1 MSGAKKPKI
10 LLLGEIEH
18 AQARKEFDSLSTL
31 ADIITPQSSSPT
43 DFLAECRRGA
53 FDGAKAVYRTFQS
66 VAITG
71 RIEGEVVEAL
81 AKAGVRF
88 IAHNGAGID
97 IPTCTTHNIPVSN
110 TPTAVDAATAD
121 TALFLLLGAL
131 RNFNSPLLSLRSNN
145 WRGGSTPTAPPPPP
159 LGHDPQGKVL
169 GIIGMGGIGRNLAGK
184 AMALGMRVVYYNRRR
199 LGAGKEGEGGARYV
213 GFEELLRGSDVVS
226 LNCPLNEGTWH
237 LLGEKEF
244 RMMKKGAVVVNTAR
258 GAVMDE
264 EALVRALATGQI
276 SSCGLDVYENE
287 PAVHPGL
294 MDNPKVMLLPHMG
307 TWTEETQTG
316 MELWTIGNVREAL
329 EVGRLRSQVGE
340 QGGLGYD

>member
-18 AQARKEFDSLSTL
+18 AQARTEFDSLSSL
-31 ADIITPQSSSPT
+31 ADIITPQSSQPA
-43 DFLAECRRGA
+43 DFLSECRSGA
-53 FDGAKAVYRTFQS
+53 FDGAKAVYRTFPS
-66 VAITG
+66 VSITG

-81 AKAGVRF
+81 AAAGVRF
-88 IAHNGAGID
+88 IAHNGAGYDQID
-97 IPTCTTHNIPVSN
+97 VPACTTHKIHVSN

-131 RNFNSPLLSLRSNN
+131 RNFNSPLLSLRSNT
-145 WRGGSTPTAPPPPP
+145 WRGTPHPPP

-184 AMALGMRVVYYNRRR
+184 ARALGMEVVYHNRRR
-199 LGAGKEGEGGARYV
+199 LLEGAEEGGARYV
-213 GFEELLRGSDVVS
+213 GFEELLRDSDVVS

-237 LLGEKEF
+237 LLGEREF
-244 RMMKKGAVVVNTAR
+244 GIMKRGAVVVNTAR

-264 EALVRALATGQI
+264 EALVRALASNQI

-287 PAVHPGL
+287 PSVHPAL
-294 MDNPKVMLLPHMG
+294 VDNPKVMLLPHMG

-316 MELWTIGNVREAL
+316 MEMWTIGNVRSAL
-329 EVGRLRSQVGE
+329 EVGRLRSRVGE
-340 QGGLGYD
+340 QRDLG